1 MRCCAEAAPV
11 IVASASRESRILAIG
26 CFGMYENVCTFYA
39 HSNTE
44 MRTVAC
50 EPAHISPRLSGREY
64 RWRRT
69 QSYDPTPCSHTPVA
83 QERSDDHR
91 RIDGNHRVAGLDC
104 SFLTLACAR
113 VLVRLAFEPVAQ
125 PDLMSSSNTTSTH
138 AKSRSNAEITGC
150 PPKHEGHP
158 KDCNDEPNQCDPAEA
173 LLVMRRHAAMVAE
186 RGK

>member
-113 VLVRLAFEPVAQ
+113 TGPSRFRAGRSTRPYVFVQHHQYPCQKQKQRRNNG
-125 PDLMSSSNTTSTH
+125 MS
-138 AKSRSNAEITGC
+138 
-150 PPKHEGHP
+150 PKHEGHP

-173 LLVMRRHAAMVAE
+173 LLVVRRHAAMVAE